1 MKKIIIVS
9 VVLFLVLG
17 IGTNLT
23 AQEEAVTPVYL
34 ENNSLVDCLE
44 SDLHPVYRKVDKSR
58 PIGSTIEELLNIN
71 IDIYEAAIGFRSEW
85 SDSHQVELLGV
96 NLDEDGLLTIEL
108 SDPDRF
114 TSGGS
119 YRVRLLRAQIEK
131 SVLQFKAVDQVK
143 FIGPDHLF
151 QP

>member
-1 MKKIIIVS
+1 MKKIAVFLFL
-9 VVLFLVLG
+9 VLFLVLG
-17 IGTNLT
+17 VSLT
-23 AQEEAVTPVYL
+23 AQGEVITSIYL
-34 ENNSLVDCLE
+34 ENYDLADCLE
-44 SDLHPVYRKVDKSR
+44 SDLHPVYRSADNSR

-131 SVLQFKAVDQVK
+131 SVLQFKTVDQVE